1 MNEMENKTAKVIA
14 ESIESKRER
23 KKKQKEVISV
33 ERHDRNNA
41 IDAMKNSH
49 LPILVVVGLC
59 NRTNMYH
66 HHQSVCK
73 RKKSQ
78 EK

>member
-33 ERHDRNNA
+33 ERYDRNN
-41 IDAMKNSH
+41 AMKNSH
-49 LPILVVVGLC
+49 CQYWLSSGYAIVHTHVSSSSSIC
-59 NRTNMYH
+59 M
-66 HHQSVCK
+66 
-73 RKKSQ
+73 
-78 EK
+78 